1 MNVLV
6 VDDDAELCDLLST
19 ALSREQHMVTTA
31 SSIATATR
39 ELERSSP
46 DVVVLDL
53 DLPDGSGLLLCQHLR
68 RLLIPTAILILTAT
82 GDVAARIRGLDAGA
96 DDYLVKPFAVA
107 ELRARVRA
115 LGRRRQHKPLATL
128 HLGEVVLDFDGR
140 RAFRGGL
147 EVALTAREWAIVEL
161 LARASGR
168 VVPREAMLL
177 EVWGEA
183 SDATN
188 ASLGVLMSRIRR
200 KLGRELI
207 RIVRGVG
214 HAIG

>member
-6 VDDDAELCDLLST
+6 VDDDPELCDLVST
-19 ALSREQHMVTTA
+19 ALAREHHTITTA
-31 SSIATATR
+31 GSLQGAT
-39 ELERSSP
+39 ELLARARP

-53 DLPDGSGLLLCQHLR
+53 DLPDGSGLTLCAQIR
-68 RLLIPTAILILTAT
+68 TQGNPAAILILTAS
-82 GDVAARIRGLDAGA
+82 GDVAARVRGLDAGA
-96 DDYLVKPFAVA
+96 DDYLVKPFAIA

-115 LGRRRQHKPLATL
+115 LGRRRDRDPVPPLQR
-128 HLGEVVLDFDGR
+128 GELRLDFDGR

-147 EVALTAREWAIVEL
+147 EVSLTAREWAIVEL
-161 LARASGR
+161 LARAQGR
-168 VVPREAMLL
+168 VVPRETMLA

-183 SDATN
+183 SEAAN

-207 RIVRGVG
+207 RIVRGEG